1 MSSRAILDACVLH
14 QARTR
19 DLLLQF
25 AVDGF
30 YQAKWST
37 RIEQEFIRSLE
48 TKRPDLVARL
58 GNLTTQMRSAIPD
71 WESSSS
77 RELESNLKLTDP
89 GDRHVLGA
97 AIGCEAK
104 HLVTWNRKHFSD
116 AEAANFGVEINDPDL
131 FLTTLLQTNFTMGL
145 SSIRTIRA
153 RLKNPPLTA
162 LAYCESLNA
171 VQLVRLSGLIKPFL
185 SQI

>member
-1 MSSRAILDACVLH
+1 MRRIAILDACVLH

-37 RIEQEFIRSLE
+37 KIEDEFVRSLE
-48 TKRPDLVARL
+48 TKRPDLAGKLEHLV
-58 GNLTTQMRSAIPD
+58 THMRVAIPD

-77 RELESNLKLTDP
+77 DKLEAPLKHTDP

-97 AIGCEAK
+97 AIACEAT

-116 AEAANFGVEINDPDL
+116 PEAANFSVEITDPDL
-131 FLTTLLQTNFTMGL
+131 FLTTLLQSNFTKGL
-145 SSIRTIRA
+145 TSIRTTRT
-153 RLKNPPLTA
+153 RLRKPSLTA
-162 LAYCESLNA
+162 AEYCESLKPIR
-171 VQLVRLSGLIKPFL
+171 LVRLAGLIEPFL